1 MTQGLP
7 LPLLTDEYELAM
19 ADSYLAQ
26 GMASQ
31 HATFELSVRR
41 LPPQRGY
48 LIAAGLER
56 VVDYLTRLHFDED
69 ALAHLLR
76 EQIVSERLAE
86 HLRELRF
93 TGSLDAVAE
102 GTAMFGGEPFL
113 RVEGDLITCQIAET
127 YLLNQV
133 TYSTMVA
140 TKAARIVEAA
150 AGRPVVDFG
159 FRRAHGADA
168 GLLAARSA
176 YIGGLAA
183 TATVEAG
190 RLWGV
195 PTTGTMAHS
204 YVLSF
209 PSELDAFVAFLHDHP
224 DRSTLLIDT
233 YDPIAGVRN
242 VVAAASLAGVTP
254 QAVRIDSGD
263 LVELSLDVRAILDG
277 AGLVTTRIVCS
288 GDLDEYRID
297 ELIASGAP
305 IDGFGVGTSLVT
317 SADAPSLGGVYKLVE
332 LEGRPVMKTAQGKV
346 TLPGRHQVF
355 RQEGGDVIGLV
366 GERLPG
372 EALLQPVL
380 RGGEAVAEPPTLEQI
395 RSRVRAQVDALP
407 LAARALRNPITI
419 EPRLSP
425 RLEALEEAIV
435 EPA

>member
-26 GMASQ
+26 GMAEMTG
-31 HATFELSVRR
+31 AFELSVRR

-56 VVDYLTRLHFDED
+56 AVDYLTRLRFDED
-69 ALAHLLR
+69 ALAHLR
-76 EQIVSERLAE
+76 RNRIVSDALID
-86 HLRELRF
+86 HLRDLRF
-93 TGSLDAVAE
+93 RGSLDAVAE
-102 GTAMFGGEPFL
+102 GVAVFAGEPLL

-140 TKAARIVEAA
+140 TKAARIVDAA

-159 FRRAHGADA
+159 LRRAHGADA

-176 YIGGLAA
+176 YIGGVTA

-190 RLWGV
+190 RLWGI

-204 YVLSF
+204 YVLAF
-209 PSELDAFVAFLHDHP
+209 PSELEAFCAFLHDHP
-224 DRSTLLIDT
+224 DRSTLVIDT
-233 YDPIAGVRN
+233 HDALSGARN
-242 VVAAASLAGVTP
+242 AVAAAGLTGITP

-263 LVELSLDVRAILDG
+263 LEELSLGVRVVLDA
-277 AGLVTTRIVCS
+277 AGLVGTRIVCS
-288 GDLDEYRID
+288 GDLDEYRIAD
-297 ELIASGAP
+297 LIAAGAP

-317 SADAPSLGGVYKLVE
+317 SSDAPTLGGVYKLVE
-332 LEGRPVMKTAQGKV
+332 LEGRPVMKTSRGKL

-355 RQEGGDVIGLV
+355 RDDLRDVIGLV
-366 GERLPG
+366 GESLPG
-372 EALLQPVL
+372 EPLLQPVM
-380 RGGEAVAEPPTLEQI
+380 RDGQVVAASSLEEI
-395 RSRVRAQVDALP
+395 RDRARTQVDNLP
-407 LAARALRNPITI
+407 LATRALRDPVTI
-419 EPRLSP
+419 EPSLSP
-425 RLEALEEAIV
+425 RLEALEEAIA